1 MKRLTI
7 PFPPAKA
14 MNPQPPMKRVSII
27 CEASAEEHVAVL
39 LEEIGVQGHMT
50 VPVRGID
57 PQTDGSAA
65 AESPKVQ
72 IEITLEAD
80 RAETLLQRLQSELLS
95 TSHAIA
101 AYESDAP
108 EEEPADSHVTTAEEQ
123 ARLTP
128 DEVLQ
133 QFKDGNRRFRSG
145 QITRRNHR
153 EQVRKSAVGQYPK
166 AVVLSCLDSRVPVE
180 DVFDQGIGDIFVARV
195 AGNLVNEDILGSM
208 EFACKA
214 AGAKMVLVMG
224 HQHCGAIRGAI
235 DDVKLGNLTSLLAKI
250 KPAVAMSKDFP
261 GEQTSTNQLY
271 VRHVARNNVRHA
283 LAQIRAQSPI
293 LKEMEDQ
300 GQIKIVGAFYRLT
313 DGTLEF
319 IE

>member
-1 MKRLTI
+1 
-7 PFPPAKA
+7 
-14 MNPQPPMKRVSII
+14 MKRVSII
-27 CEASAEEHVAVL
+27 CAPAVEEHVTAL
-39 LEEIGVQGHMT
+39 LEEIGAEGQMI

-57 PQTDGSAA
+57 GQNTDDDGEP
-65 AESPKVQ
+65 AETAKLQ
-72 IEITLEAD
+72 IEVTLDPD
-80 RAETLLQRLQSELLS
+80 RAEKLLQRIQSDLIAAS
-95 TSHAIA
+95 SAIA
-101 AYESDAP
+101 AYESDIP
-108 EEEPADSHVTTAEEQ
+108 EEDPAESHVTTAEEQ

-145 QITRRNHR
+145 HITRRNHP
-153 EQVRKSAVGQYPK
+153 EQVRKSAVGQFPK

-180 DVFDQGIGDIFVARV
+180 DVFDQGIGDVFVARV

-214 AGAKMVLVMG
+214 AGAKMILVMG

-235 DDVKLGNLTSLLAKI
+235 DDVQMGNLTSLLAKI
-250 KPAVAMSKDFP
+250 KPAVVMSKDFP
-261 GEQTSTNQLY
+261 GEQISSNPLY
-271 VRHVARNNVRHA
+271 MRHVARNNVRYA
-283 LAQIRAQSPI
+283 LSQIRTRSPI
-293 LKEMEDQ
+293 LKEMEEK
-300 GQIKIVGAFYRLT
+300 GEIKIVGAFYRLT